1 MFIKRKIQRKVLEYL
16 EKKGEA
22 MDKELLEV
30 LSKEF
35 NVSYNELLNI
45 LMSLEIEGFIRVRS
59 VKESSFIIQKTEQK
73 KQ

>member
-1 MFIKRKIQRKVLEYL
+1 MFIRRKIQGKVLEYL
-16 EKKGEA
+16 EKKGEV

-30 LSKEF
+30 LSKEY

-45 LMSLEIEGFIRVRS
+45 LMSLEIEGFIRVRP
-59 VKESSFIIQKTEQK
+59 VKESSFIIQKAEQK

>member
-1 MFIKRKIQRKVLEYL
+1 MIIKRKIQGKVLEYL

-22 MDKELLEV
+22 TDKELLEV

-35 NVSYNELLNI
+35 SISYSELLNI
-45 LMSLEIEGFIRVRS
+45 LMSLEIEGFIRVRPF
-59 VKESSFIIQKTEQK
+59 KESFIIQKAEQR